1 MIRVIKMDGII
12 NINKEKGYTS
22 HDVVAV
28 LRKLLHIK
36 RIGHTGTL
44 DPDATGVLPV
54 CVGKAT
60 KVCDVITDRDKT
72 YEAKVVLGI
81 TTDTLDTSGEILE
94 RKSVSITKDDLVS
107 VLSRFKGDI
116 EQIPPMYSAIKVNGK
131 KLYEYAREGV
141 EIERKKRHITVYDI
155 ELLGEDLHDWD
166 PSDGEEKLP
175 AFTIRVS
182 CSKGTYI
189 RTLCDDIGRELGCGA
204 AMSELIRT
212 AVGRFLIKD
221 SMSLSDVEDKLKS
234 FDSDKNET
242 PDWMLPVDK
251 VFEIYPKA
259 VVKKEAMKLLINGN
273 PLDKNSVIISE
284 ENKCTDAGIYRVYG
298 DDGEF
303 YALYKNKG
311 NKMTVEK
318 FFH

>member
-1 MIRVIKMDGII
+1 MIDGII

-36 RIGHTGTL
+36 KIGHTGTL

-72 YEAKVVLGI
+72 YEAKVILGI
-81 TTDTLDTSGEILE
+81 TTDTLDTSGEILTE
-94 RKSVSITKDDLVS
+94 KPVNITKDDLMS
-107 VLSRFKGDI
+107 VLSHFKGEI

-141 EIERKKRHITVYDI
+141 EIERKKRRVTIYDI
-155 ELLGEDLHDWD
+155 ELLDVDF
-166 PSDGEEKLP
+166 PYFS
-175 AFTIRVS
+175 IRVS

-204 AMSELIRT
+204 AMSELVRT
-212 AVGRFLIKD
+212 GVGRFLIED
-221 SMSLSDVEDKLKS
+221 AMSLSEVEEKLGD
-234 FDSDKNET
+234 FDSNASDKPE
-242 PDWMLPVDK
+242 WMMSVDE
-251 VFEIYPKA
+251 VFEMYPKLT
-259 VVKKEAMKLLINGN
+259 VKSEAMKLLFNGN
-273 PLDKNSVIISE
+273 PLQKNMVTNIDGDTSKADV
-284 ENKCTDAGIYRVYG
+284 YRVYG

-311 NKMTVEK
+311 NRMVVEK

>member
-1 MIRVIKMDGII
+1 MMDGII

-28 LRKLLHIK
+28 LRKLLHIRK
-36 RIGHTGTL
+36 IGHTGTL

-81 TTDTLDTSGEILE
+81 TTDTLDTSGEILT
-94 RKSVSITKDDLVS
+94 RKPVSVTKDELMEVIKS
-107 VLSRFKGDI
+107 FVGEI

-141 EIERKKRHITVYDI
+141 EIERKPRKVTIYDI
-155 ELLGEDLHDWD
+155 ELLDALL
-166 PSDGEEKLP
+166 PS
-175 AFTIRVS
+175 FSIRVK

-189 RTLCDDIGRELGCGA
+189 RTLCDDIGNKLGCGA
-204 AMSELIRT
+204 AMSELTRT
-212 AVGRFLIKD
+212 AVGRFKIEEAFT
-221 SMSLSDVEDKLKS
+221 LSQIEKKLGC
-234 FDSDKNET
+234 FDPNSGDN
-242 PDWMLPVDK
+242 PDWMLPVDE
-251 VFEIYPKA
+251 VFEMYPK
-259 VVKKEAMKLLINGN
+259 VTVKADAMKLLINGN
-273 PLDKNSVIISE
+273 PLGTKDIIKDNNGSE
-284 ENKCTDAGIYRVYG
+284 SDSGLYRVY
-298 DDGEF
+298 DENGEF
-303 YALYKNKG
+303 YALYRSKG
-311 NKMTVEK
+311 NRLFVEK

>member
-1 MIRVIKMDGII
+1 MDGII

-28 LRKLLHIK
+28 MRKLLHIK
-36 RIGHTGTL
+36 KIGHTGTL

-81 TTDTLDTSGEILE
+81 TTDTLDTSGEILK
-94 RKSVSITKDDLVS
+94 RKPVSINKDDLMS
-107 VLSRFKGDI
+107 VLSHFEGDI
-116 EQIPPMYSAIKVNGK
+116 EQIPPMYSAIKVDGK
-131 KLYEYAREGV
+131 KLYEYARQGV
-141 EIERKKRHITVYDI
+141 EIERKARQITIHSI
-155 ELLGEDLHDWD
+155 ELISDDLFSWD
-166 PSDGEEKLP
+166 PADGDEKLP
-175 AFTIRVS
+175 SFMIRVR

-204 AMSELIRT
+204 AMSELRRT
-212 AVGRFLIKD
+212 AVGRFLIED
-221 SMSLSDVEDKLKS
+221 ALSLSDIEKKLES
-234 FDSDKNET
+234 FDAEKEDT
-242 PDWMLPVDK
+242 PEFMLPVDK
-251 VFEIYPKA
+251 VFEMYPDVA
-259 VVKKEAMKLLINGN
+259 VKSEHMKLLLNGN
-273 PLDKNSVIISE
+273 PLEKNMVTFHSE
-284 ENKCTDAGIYRVYG
+284 AENNNANTFRVYG

-303 YALYKNKG
+303 YALYKSKG
-311 NKMTVEK
+311 KRLFVEK